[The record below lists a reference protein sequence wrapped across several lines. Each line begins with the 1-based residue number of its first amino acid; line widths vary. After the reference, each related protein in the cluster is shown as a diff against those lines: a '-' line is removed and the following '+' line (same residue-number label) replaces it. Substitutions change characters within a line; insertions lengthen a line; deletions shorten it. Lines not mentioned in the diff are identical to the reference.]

1 MSGIPDREAIH
12 NHPALR
18 DEATGLANQL
28 HFHLVFDYLFQGA
41 DRGVPLAV
49 LMIGI
54 LDADEGRLR
63 GFGARLGQITRSS
76 DLVAHLG
83 EGRFVVLLQGANM
96 SGARIAA
103 DRIEMGLEGTVPD
116 PLAMALAAYHPDMK
130 QPRDLLGAAERALL
144 RVQEEGGGLEMVS
157 E

>member
-1 MSGIPDREAIH
+1 MSRILEREEVH

-18 DEATGLANQL
+18 DEATSLANAL
-28 HFHLVFDYLFQGA
+28 HFNLVFDYLFQGA

-49 LMIGI
+49 LMIG
-54 LDADEGRLR
+54 LVDPDAGVLR
-63 GFGARLGQITRSS
+63 GFGTRLGQITRSS

-103 DRIEMGLEGTVPD
+103 DRIEMGLEGTVQD
-116 PLAMALAAYHPDMK
+116 PLAMALAAYHTDMK

-144 RVQEEGGGLEMVS
+144 RVLEEGGGLEMVS